1 MNESFNRLSH
11 KRSETLLSVLSTGLF
26 LILVGMIFATTPN
39 LLDKI
44 ITFFKSFAITSVP
57 NSNVRLP
64 APENPGAHS
73 ILYSAVWTFS
83 LVWGLFEI
91 ALLVLRLFIHSQLT
105 KKAETVSNIVFWLGT
120 TFLIDRF
127 LNETTTN
134 ETWFMFW
141 ATIIMLLGVSLIIR
155 AIILAV
161 ARSERS

>member
-1 MNESFNRLSH
+1 MNGSFKRLSH
-11 KRSETLLSVLSTGLF
+11 ERSERLLSLFSTGLF
-26 LILVGMIFATTPN
+26 FILVGMIFATTPN

-44 ITFFKSFAITSVP
+44 VAFFDNFTITPVP

-64 APENPGAHS
+64 TPKHPETHS

-83 LVWGLFEI
+83 FIWSLFEI
-91 ALLVLRLFIHSQLT
+91 VILVLRFLTRSQLK

-120 TFLIDRF
+120 SFLINRF

-134 ETWFMFW
+134 ETWFVFW
-141 ATIIMLLGVSLIIR
+141 ATTIILIGVSLITR
-155 AIILAV
+155 AIILVV